1 MVYRRAKGNIRKPT
15 RRRRAPARRRRVVRR
30 RRTMRRQV
38 MRQNDCHCP
47 GELSPTAKFALA
59 QIDPFDNR
67 SLGAKI
73 PDSTT
78 IPSIAN
84 CDTDQITLTT
94 TAGFPAAVAF
104 APSYKSAQVF
114 SSNNAATLTWSS
126 LFTERSKA
134 ANIYGNI
141 EAIRPVAHAIRIS
154 SGLSPTAAT
163 GFVHIGLA
171 VESRMNAGA
180 GTDWD
185 YPVNVSQM
193 TGLQHYQRF
202 TLASLTQSPVTVIN
216 KWIDD
221 TAFRYQDP
229 RENYSALA
237 ANSSGLSNANL
248 NMQQSWSVIVV
259 FVDGAPAGVPISVE
273 HVLMTEAIP
282 RKDGFILGTGAAPNS
297 PAVMSAVSSMVA
309 QQPFSHTEA
318 EQQSYVAQATE
329 RLQSGISRA
338 AGETGQ
344 ALLPAV
350 EAFGYGATRY
360 ATAVAGGF
368 LLNRL
373 GVQTANNALQL
384 QG

>member
-1 MVYRRAKGNIRKPT
+1 MVYRRAKGNIRKAT
-15 RRRRAPARRRRVVRR
+15 RRRRAPVRRRRVVRR

-47 GELSPTAKFALA
+47 GELTPTAKFALA

-67 SLGAKI
+67 ALGAKI

-84 CDTDQITLTT
+84 CDTDQVTLTT
-94 TAGFPAAVAF
+94 TAGFPAAIAF
-104 APSYKSAQVF
+104 APSYKSATVL
-114 SSNNAATLTWSS
+114 SSNNAATLTWGSAFS
-126 LFTERSKA
+126 ERSKA

-154 SGLSPTAAT
+154 SGLAPTAAT

-171 VESRMNAGA
+171 VESRINPGA

-202 TLASLTQSPVTVIN
+202 TLASLTQSPITVIN

-221 TAFRYQDP
+221 TAFRYDDP
-229 RENYSALA
+229 RATYTQSS
-237 ANSSGLSNANL
+237 SSGVAPSSLQFQN
-248 NMQQSWSVIVV
+248 SWSVIVV

-329 RLQSGISRA
+329 RLQSGITRA